1 MPCLF
6 SVLLNAIKERD
17 GKERRAQEAPKS
29 TLALNQSSQ
38 AMNDAVGI
46 DGSVSPIFLLFNNTR
61 KHALVQSIIS
71 LQVSSRSFW

>member
-6 SVLLNAIKERD
+6 LVLLNAIKERD

-29 TLALNQSSQ
+29 TLALQRSQ

-61 KHALVQSIIS
+61 KHALVQSTIS
-71 LQVSSRSFW
+71 QVSSRSFW